1 MPSKRVRTLIRA
13 PLSPT
18 TEVPA
23 LTVNT
28 TDIPEEPMPD
38 DDYIYDSDDDLTLE
52 RNQTPYTSSS
62 STSAGNTA
70 PIGSA
75 NSVTEVRAPVVLGN
89 EVENTTLISSAN
101 QVQNMAPI
109 GSANSV
115 TNTPSNQMETD
126 ILQMGNVIPPRL

>member
-1 MPSKRVRTLIRA
+1 MPGKRVRTLIRA

-18 TEVPA
+18 LEVPA
-23 LTVNT
+23 LS
-28 TDIPEEPMPD
+28 EPLQD
-38 DDYIYDSDDDLTLE
+38 DEYIYDSDDDLTLP
-52 RNQTPYTSSS
+52 RNQTPNMSSS
-62 STSAGNTA
+62 STSAGITA

-75 NSVTEVRAPVVLGN
+75 NSVTEERAPVVLGN
-89 EVENTTLISSAN
+89 EVDNTTLISSAN